1 MPVDPGLG
9 GRRRIGPD
17 VSRAS
22 LCGRSKAKKGAFC
35 STLPMI
41 TIASPKSAWA
51 CPGAWASD
59 TNFSRPLE
67 CRFGRVPLLAMD
79 AEIGFEP
86 GIDYLGEPIQL
97 RLPLRCLAAI
107 PGRHGE
113 AQHLLHAIGDIP
125 KRRAASRW
133 LIPSEQAR
141 RALRYK
147 STVKI
152 LPPSLSSERANVAT
166 LTRPAAGSSAATM
179 AYYCAAVLSDPT
191 IECRVVYL
199 HAALPEDLIQISV
212 RHRVADV
219 EEDRERND
227 FLRNRSAL
235 E

>member
-51 CPGAWASD
+51 CLGAWASD

-67 CRFGRVPLLAMD
+67 ILFGRVPLLAMD

-97 RLPLRCLAAI
+97 RLPLRWLAAI

-113 AQHLLHAIGDIP
+113 AQHLLLAIGDIP

-152 LPPSLSSERANVAT
+152 LPPSLSPERQMWPLLRRPQPDHPPLPWPIIAPPFSATQRLSVAWSTCT
-166 LTRPAAGSSAATM
+166 LPSRSISS
-179 AYYCAAVLSDPT
+179 
-191 IECRVVYL
+191 
-199 HAALPEDLIQISV
+199 
-212 RHRVADV
+212 
-219 EEDRERND
+219 
-227 FLRNRSAL
+227 RSRYDTV
-235 E
+235 